1 MSQELVDVYNE
12 KKQKTG
18 KIKERDPKIFQQGE
32 YALAAKAIIINSD
45 KKILL
50 SQRSK
55 NKKTKPGFWEING
68 GVCLAGESSL
78 EGIIREIKEELGLDL
93 SKYKAIF
100 YKEYRKKL
108 VFDDIYLFKVDID
121 ISSLEFSDREVENA
135 KWVTIE
141 EYEKLNNDEQLL
153 YYNEFN
159 RSDYDKCIKLLFKEK

>member
-1 MSQELVDVYNE
+1 M
-12 KKQKTG
+12 
-18 KIKERDPKIFQQGE
+18 
-32 YALAAKAIIINSD
+32 
-45 KKILL
+45 
-50 SQRSK
+50 
-55 NKKTKPGFWEING
+55 
-68 GVCLAGESSL
+68 
-78 EGIIREIKEELGLDL
+78 

-159 RSDYDKCIKLLFKEK
+159 SSDYDKCIKLLFKEK